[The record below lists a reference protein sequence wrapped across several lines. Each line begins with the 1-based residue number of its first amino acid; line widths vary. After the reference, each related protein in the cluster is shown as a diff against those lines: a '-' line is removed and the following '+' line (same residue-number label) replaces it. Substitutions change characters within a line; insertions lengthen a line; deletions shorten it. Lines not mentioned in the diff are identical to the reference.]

1 MRHNNMKIMQCMLLL
16 CFFSSLTLNQYPA
29 AQTTRSISGVVKDA
43 NGNPLVGAS
52 VAALVG
58 TTSGTTTRTGAGG
71 RYSLSI
77 ASNVNSIVVHADES
91 YTIGVDYLP
100 VRVLMSGVYPAEV
113 NVTLRVASQVK
124 FTGAIQFVDTE
135 SLSNDVTYNVVDE
148 KGDVINIS
156 GFPLIFSKT
165 KPALT
170 ISGWDPSTVILPIGY
185 SRIKVVF
192 SMKTSNPVAY
202 IQKELIIEVPATKQG
217 DLFEYDISKYT
228 IPWNTEYVKDYL
240 VDTKS
245 KLTVLKENLFYLTKE
260 TVMISESEI
269 KLKTSENLYDN
280 GNFTASYTTLKD
292 AFITIRQVK
301 QTLESL
307 NQEAYRSVYII
318 LAFLAVSSIA
328 TGFILFETRSLSLV
342 SGIIFYVSSA
352 VILYNVYPSTML
364 VPISNYMIGVAA
376 AIVVAVI
383 LSVIIPK
390 IGSLNRVRGE
400 ISFLSTLTPIFT
412 LSKRLMKRRRMR
424 TLLTL
429 FSISILTMSFVTLTS
444 LSEEYG
450 VSLSS
455 VINKKFDGKGIMIT
469 ASPLMGD
476 TDSLYLS
483 NAELDWLRELPMIQS
498 IATKYIN
505 IPQRRAITTL
515 RIGEEA
521 KPIYGVI
528 GIDATFED
536 QVSKLGKA
544 VIEGVLPGQGEA
556 AITRIVKEALNLK
569 IGDSITLSGNKLT
582 ISGIL
587 DDGSLGMMTELDGS
601 GYLPEK
607 EVNISSPEEPPHY
620 IRVPCEPEEA
630 LIVDYKTAMKINGC
644 YQIRLNL
651 NIQTGDVYKLGER
664 IALERGYRVT
674 AASEKGSITYVLGVY
689 LAGKGL
695 PLIIPWTIAVL
706 SVVVTMMNALHER
719 RKEI

>member
-1 MRHNNMKIMQCMLLL
+1 MKIMQCMLLL

-328 TGFILFETRSLSLV
+328 TGFILFETRSLSL
-342 SGIIFYVSSA
+342 
-352 VILYNVYPSTML
+352 T
-364 VPISNYMIGVAA
+364 
-376 AIVVAVI
+376 
-383 LSVIIPK
+383 
-390 IGSLNRVRGE
+390 
-400 ISFLSTLTPIFT
+400 
-412 LSKRLMKRRRMR
+412 
-424 TLLTL
+424 
-429 FSISILTMSFVTLTS
+429 
-444 LSEEYG
+444 
-450 VSLSS
+450 
-455 VINKKFDGKGIMIT
+455 
-469 ASPLMGD
+469 
-476 TDSLYLS
+476 
-483 NAELDWLRELPMIQS
+483 
-498 IATKYIN
+498 
-505 IPQRRAITTL
+505 
-515 RIGEEA
+515 
-521 KPIYGVI
+521 
-528 GIDATFED
+528 
-536 QVSKLGKA
+536 
-544 VIEGVLPGQGEA
+544 
-556 AITRIVKEALNLK
+556 
-569 IGDSITLSGNKLT
+569 
-582 ISGIL
+582 
-587 DDGSLGMMTELDGS
+587 
-601 GYLPEK
+601 
-607 EVNISSPEEPPHY
+607 
-620 IRVPCEPEEA
+620 
-630 LIVDYKTAMKINGC
+630 
-644 YQIRLNL
+644 
-651 NIQTGDVYKLGER
+651 
-664 IALERGYRVT
+664 
-674 AASEKGSITYVLGVY
+674 
-689 LAGKGL
+689 
-695 PLIIPWTIAVL
+695 
-706 SVVVTMMNALHER
+706 
-719 RKEI
+719 